1 MVLRALKKK
10 KKKTTFQNPRKLN
23 EIRSVESDGKP
34 EWVNTMLGL
43 LPETPLQRVA
53 MTAPVAQITNQ
64 RGRVFYLNCQ
74 P

>member
-1 MVLRALKKK
+1 MVLRALKK

-34 EWVNTMLGL
+34 EQVNAMH
-43 LPETPLQRVA
+43 TPS
-53 MTAPVAQITNQ
+53 PKPP
-64 RGRVFYLNCQ
+64 CEEW